1 MPAVTGN
8 TSLVTPAEPIAIIG
22 IGCRFPG
29 ASGPTELWRNLVAGV
44 DAITP
49 GRPRPRSNGSGEPAV
64 RPDAT
69 SSRWGGYLDGLDL
82 FDAQFFGMAPVEA
95 ERLDPQHRL
104 LLETTWEALE
114 YAGQVPSRLQDSNTG
129 VFVGLW
135 IADYETRLFR
145 DPAGID
151 FYMSTGTGRYSASG
165 RMSHRFGWH
174 GPSITVDCA
183 CSSSLVAV
191 HLACQ
196 ALRAGECDLAIAAAA
211 NTLLEP
217 AITLAYSRAEMLALD
232 GRCKFG
238 DARADGYVRSEGGAA
253 IVLKRL
259 SAARAAGDPILAVVL
274 GSAVNND
281 GETTGPFGRPA
292 SAGQRDLLRKA
303 YASAGIDPSTVDYA
317 EAHGTGTRAGDPVE
331 LEALADVLGAGR
343 EASRPL
349 LVGSVKTNI
358 GHTEG
363 AAGLAGLI
371 KVALSLKNGAIP
383 RSLHLQ
389 TPNPDIPWQRQPFR
403 IVTEHTPWLPGPTPR
418 VAGVNSF
425 GIAGTNGHVVL
436 GESVE
441 THQTETPAGGLPLL
455 LLSARS
461 REALDQT
468 ARAWAQWLETGASGL
483 DLAEIVR
490 TAARRREHHDDRLAV
505 VCGTAREAVDRLNA
519 FVSGE
524 AIRGVSYARSISGAR
539 PRVAFVCPGQGGQ
552 WLGMGRQL
560 LREAPAFKAEM
571 ERCDRAIARETGWS
585 LLERLDGRQK
595 DTWLEDIAQVQPALF
610 AMTVSL
616 AALWRAWGVHPS
628 AIIGHSLGEVAAAHL
643 AGALSLEDAA
653 RIACHRSRLMRTT
666 AGRGAMAVV
675 ELSPRDAE
683 AAIADEAAGLSV
695 AVCSSP
701 TSTVIAGDADRIV
714 RVLAR
719 LEAQGVFCRRIK
731 VDVASHSPHM
741 DGIRGELEKCL
752 ADLRPEAVQI
762 PLCSTVT
769 GEWMTGGDLDAS
781 YWGRNLRQPV
791 LFSSAV
797 ERVAR
802 EMPTAFV
809 ELSPHPLLLT
819 PIRQQLEASRVDGT
833 ALGSLVR
840 DEDEIFAMNEA
851 LGAVHVAGVLLD
863 WDALLP
869 GSTRPDGLPPYQWH
883 RERFWFESDASRGGD
898 VVSQPTSS
906 QHAILPGYVA
916 LAAQPGARVWQFTL
930 DRYRVPFLGDHVI
943 QGAAVL
949 PASVSLELLM
959 AAAGE
964 GLGDGP
970 LVLRGVE
977 FAGALALGDA
987 DARPLLQITSSPAG
1001 EGALDVRL
1009 FSIEAQVAR
1018 LLVRARAERGSPESA
1033 PSAAPTTSAVHA
1045 DPDGVFYRS
1054 LEKRGITIG
1063 PLLQTVTSVTHTST
1077 GVAAT
1082 LQSSGSAT
1090 TDAGSYRCPPTVTDG
1105 LLQVTAALES
1115 DVSVPF
1121 RCGEVRWHRSPRGPL
1136 RAEAER
1142 LESEGTSESRQTLR
1156 LFDADGVVL
1165 ELIDLGLRPLER
1177 AGRGALPARLE
1188 DWLYDVDW
1196 QASPVASHSTVK
1208 HPSRDG
1214 TWIVFG
1220 GRSPLGDRVADWLRR
1235 KAQKAIVVSAADAFI
1250 RHDAARY
1257 SIRPGHPEDFRTLL
1271 ADVAGRDAPTCRG
1284 LVYLWPLDC
1293 EGDGDSASKTEA
1305 AFGAAVLPALRAM
1318 QALAEIE
1325 WRDSPRVWLVTRGAQ
1340 PAHGG
1345 ASNPVQASLCGLG
1358 RVVAEEH
1365 AELAGGL
1372 IDLDTAG
1379 DLSADL
1385 EAIGAS
1391 IWEGDG
1397 EPEVAWRQGLRYVPR
1412 LVRLEQGGGK
1422 GVFACRADASY
1433 VVTGAFGGVG
1443 LAVARWLTAHGARRL
1458 VLVSRTPLP
1467 PRREWRALA
1476 ANSLEGDRVAAVLE
1490 LESSGVAVHVATL
1503 DASNPDAVSDFFDGY
1518 DRDGW
1523 PPVRGVMHCAA
1534 VVETALLRHLSA
1546 DAALA
1551 MFRSKS
1557 LSAVALERGLARA
1570 PLDFWVNF
1578 SSIAT
1583 LLPQPGQGAYVAA
1596 NAFLDAWASRPRVAG
1611 RPSLTVNWG
1620 VWRGLGQAAASA
1632 KQGAEVLE
1640 AAGIGAFDARD
1651 GLELLG
1657 RLLAVGAER
1666 AVVMPVNW
1674 TRFAE
1679 SRGTNQVPLLSAL
1692 LLQEQSARTAEAGQ
1706 ASSSFRDAL
1715 GDAPVAD
1722 RRALLEQHLLE
1733 HLARVLRVPAAR
1745 LDRQKPLG
1753 SMGLES
1759 LMTLAF
1765 RNRLE
1770 ASLGIKLSAT
1780 LVWNHPTIRALATYL
1795 AKRLEL
1801 PLEETPA
1808 PAPAPTA
1815 AEPLLPIAPV
1825 DDLSDED
1832 ALRALI
1838 GGGD

>member
-1 MPAVTGN
+1 V
-8 TSLVTPAEPIAIIG
+8 AIVG
-22 IGCRFPG
+22 IGCRFPA
-29 ASGPTELWRNLVAGV
+29 ASGPTELWRNLVDGR

-49 GRPRPRSNGSGEPAV
+49 GRPRQQANGPEP
-64 RPDAT
+64 RPDSTAT
-69 SSRWGGYLDGLDL
+69 RWGGYLDGLDL
-82 FDAQFFGMAPVEA
+82 FDAQFFGMAPIEA

-114 YAGQVPSRLQDSNTG
+114 YAGLVPSRLQDSNTG

-135 IADYETRLFR
+135 IADYETRLYR

-174 GPSITVDCA
+174 GPSVSIDCA

-196 ALRAGECDLAIAAAA
+196 ALRARECDLAIAAAA

-217 AITLAYSRAEMLALD
+217 AITLAYSRAEMLAAD

-238 DARADGYVRSEGGAA
+238 DARADGYVRSEGAA
-253 IVLKRL
+253 SIVLKRL
-259 SAARAAGDPILAVVL
+259 SDAKAAGDPILAVVL

-281 GETTGPFGRPA
+281 GERTGPFGRPA
-292 SAGQRDLLRKA
+292 TAGQRDLLRKA
-303 YASAGIDPSTVDYA
+303 YASAGVDPWTVDYA

-343 EASRPL
+343 DASRPL

-389 TPNPDIPWQRQPFR
+389 TPNPDIPWQRQPIR
-403 IVTEHTPWLPGPTPR
+403 VVTEHTPWLRGPSPR
-418 VAGVNSF
+418 VAGINSF

-436 GESVE
+436 GESAEVRE
-441 THQTETPAGGLPLL
+441 ETPGSGLPLL
-455 LLSARS
+455 VLSARS

-468 ARAWAQWLETGASGL
+468 ARAWAQWLESGASGL
-483 DLAEIVR
+483 DLSAIVR
-490 TAARRREHHDDRLAV
+490 TAARKREHHDHRLAV
-505 VCGTAREAVDRLNA
+505 VCSTVREAVDRLQA
-519 FVSGE
+519 FASSE
-524 AIRGVSYARSISGAR
+524 SIRGVSYARSVSGAR
-539 PRVAFVCPGQGGQ
+539 PQVAFVCPGQGGQ

-560 LREAPAFKAEM
+560 LREAPAFRAEM
-571 ERCDRAIARETGWS
+571 ERCDEAIARVAGWS
-585 LLERLDGRQK
+585 LLERLEGRVG
-595 DTWLEDIAQVQPALF
+595 DAWLEDIAQIQPALF

-616 AALWRAWGVHPS
+616 AALWRARGVQPG

-653 RIACHRSRLMRTT
+653 RIACERSRLMKTV

-675 ELSPRDAE
+675 ELSPQEAA
-683 AAIADEAAGLSV
+683 AAIADETDALSV

-701 TSTVIAGDADRIV
+701 TSTVIAGDPEAIG

-719 LEAQGVFCRRIK
+719 LETQGVFCRRIK

-741 DGIRGELEKCL
+741 EGIRGELESNL
-752 ADLRPEAVQI
+752 AGLRPAAVRI

-769 GEWMTGGDLDAS
+769 GEWMNGADLDAG

-791 LFSSAV
+791 LFSTAV

-802 EMPTAFV
+802 ERPTAFV

-819 PIRQQLEASRVDGT
+819 PIRQQLEASRIDGS

-840 DEDEIFAMNEA
+840 DEDEMFAMHEA
-851 LGAVHVAGVLLD
+851 LGAVHVAGVSLD
-863 WDALLP
+863 WDALVP
-869 GSTRPDGLPPYQWH
+869 GPTRPDLLPSYQWQ
-883 RERFWFESDASRGGD
+883 RERFWFESDASLGGD
-898 VVSQPTSS
+898 VVSQPPTSR
-906 QHAILPGYVA
+906 HAILPGYVA
-916 LAAQPGARVWQFTL
+916 LATQPGARVWQFTL
-930 DRYRVPFLGDHVI
+930 DRYRMPFLAEHVL

-949 PASVSLELLM
+949 PASVSLELLL

-964 GLGDGP
+964 TLGEGA

-977 FAGALALGDA
+977 FAGALALGDES
-987 DARPLLQITSSPAG
+987 RPLLQLTAAPTG
-1001 EGALDVRL
+1001 DGALDVRL
-1009 FSIEAQVAR
+1009 FGVEAQVAR
-1018 LLVRARAERGSPESA
+1018 LLVRARAERDAPESPGMA
-1033 PSAAPTTSAVHA
+1033 TSAPGREGAEA
-1045 DPDGVFYRS
+1045 DAGFYRG
-1054 LEKRGITIG
+1054 LERRGITIG
-1063 PLLQTVTSVTHTST
+1063 PSLQTVTSVTQTPT
-1077 GVAAT
+1077 GVGAT
-1082 LQSSGSAT
+1082 LSPPPSASS
-1090 TDAGSYRCPPTVTDG
+1090 DAGPYRCHPAVTDG
-1105 LLQVTAALES
+1105 LLQLTAALES
-1115 DVSVPF
+1115 DLSVPF
-1121 RCGEVRWHRSPRGPL
+1121 RCGEVRWHRSPSGPS
-1136 RAEAER
+1136 RVEAER
-1142 LESEGTSESRQTLR
+1142 LAGEGAESRQTLR
-1156 LFDADGVVL
+1156 LFDAGGTVL

-1188 DWLYDVDW
+1188 DWLYDVEW
-1196 QASPVASHSTVK
+1196 QESPVASHSTVK
-1208 HPSRDG
+1208 HPSREG
-1214 TWIVFG
+1214 TWVVFSG
-1220 GRSPLGDRVADWLRR
+1220 SPLGERVAEWLRR
-1235 KAQKAIVVSAADAFI
+1235 KAQKAIVVSRADACA
-1250 RHDAARY
+1250 RRDATHYA
-1257 SIRPGHPEDFRTLL
+1257 IRPGHAEDFRSLV
-1271 ADVAGRDAPTCRG
+1271 ADVAGRDAPACRG
-1284 LVYLWPLDC
+1284 VVYLWPIEEEAEADNVA
-1293 EGDGDSASKTEA
+1293 GTEA
-1305 AFGAAVLPALRAM
+1305 AFSASVLPALRVM
-1318 QALAEIE
+1318 QALADVE
-1325 WRDSPRVWLVTRGAQ
+1325 WRDAPRVWLVTRGAQ
-1340 PAHGG
+1340 PARGDV
-1345 ASNPVQASLCGLG
+1345 SSPVHAALCGLG
-1358 RVVAEEH
+1358 RVMAEEH

-1372 IDLDTAG
+1372 VDLEVPG
-1379 DLSADL
+1379 DVDADL
-1385 EAIGAS
+1385 EALAAS

-1397 EPEVAWRQGLRYVPR
+1397 EPEVAWRQGRRYVPR
-1412 LVRLEQGGGK
+1412 LVRLVQSGDRRA
-1422 GVFACRADASY
+1422 FACRADASY

-1443 LAVARWLTAHGARRL
+1443 LAVARWLAAHGARRL

-1467 PRREWRALA
+1467 PRHAWRQLA
-1476 ANSLEGDRVAAVLE
+1476 PDSLEGARAAAVRE

-1503 DASNPDAVSDFFDGY
+1503 DASDPEAVADYFAAY
-1518 DRDGW
+1518 DREGW
-1523 PPVRGVMHCAA
+1523 PPVRGVVHCAA
-1534 VVETALLRHLSA
+1534 VVETALLRRLPP
-1546 DAALA
+1546 DAAFA
-1551 MFRSKS
+1551 VFRSKA
-1557 LSAVALERGLARA
+1557 LAAVALEQGLASA
-1570 PLDFWVNF
+1570 PLDFFVSF

-1596 NAFLDAWASRPRVAG
+1596 NAFLDAWATRPRAVE

-1632 KQGAEVLE
+1632 RQGAEALE
-1640 AAGIGAFDARD
+1640 ATGIGAFDAREA
-1651 GLELLG
+1651 LELLG
-1657 RLLAVGAER
+1657 RLVAGEAER
-1666 AVVMPVNW
+1666 AVVMPVDW

-1679 SRGTNQVPLLSAL
+1679 SRRTNQIPLLSAI
-1692 LLQEQSARTAEAGQ
+1692 LLQEQSARAAESGQ
-1706 ASSSFRDAL
+1706 ATASFRDAL
-1715 GDAPVAD
+1715 AAAPVTD

-1745 LDRQKPLG
+1745 LDHQKPLG

-1801 PLEETPA
+1801 PLEEAAAPVPA
-1808 PAPAPTA
+1808 PAA
-1815 AEPLLPIAPV
+1815 AEPRLPVAAAA
-1825 DDLSDED
+1825 DLSDED